1 MSGDTKIIG
10 ITKNSVRVDIS
21 IKGPHFMERQR
32 QIAVYITVH
41 EFKLGEEENIFQDFC
56 TAMIP

>member
-1 MSGDTKIIG
+1 MGGDTKIIG

-21 IKGPHFMERQR
+21 IKGPHFMKRQG

-41 EFKLGEEENIFQDFC
+41 EFKLGEFYHFI
-56 TAMIP
+56 